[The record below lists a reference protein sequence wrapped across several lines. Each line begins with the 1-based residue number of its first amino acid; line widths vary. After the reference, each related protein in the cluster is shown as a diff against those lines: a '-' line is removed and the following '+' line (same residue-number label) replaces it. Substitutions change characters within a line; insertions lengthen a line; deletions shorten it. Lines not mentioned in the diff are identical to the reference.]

1 MILHREGDRFVL
13 ECTYGDRSTPKEARF
28 HWDPKA
34 KQWWTNQPERAAC
47 LIDYADEAC
56 QAVLVEAR
64 QQHEEALKA
73 SRATDAL
80 LEVPVPVGLE
90 FMPFQLAGIAFAQ
103 GKAGVLL
110 ADEMG
115 LGKTIQALGMVNAD
129 PKIERVLVV
138 CPASLRLNWQR
149 EAEKWLVRPFAVTI
163 AQGSDFPEAPSPWMQ
178 VINYDIL
185 KRHHDR
191 LRADEWD
198 MLILD
203 ECHYLKNS
211 RAQRTQEVLGKRNK
225 SGWRLSPIP
234 ARRKVFLT
242 GTPIVNRPVELWP
255 IVNGLDPERWP
266 SFWNYAQRYCGAKYN
281 GYGWDFRGASNLPEL
296 QDILRST
303 VMVRR
308 LKAEVLSDLPAKR
321 RQVLELP
328 ANGNQS
334 LVQEEREAFELH
346 QSRAA
351 ELTALVEIS
360 QASENPADYQ
370 EAVETLRAEVGVAFS
385 EISQLRHNTAVAKI
399 PAVLEHVIQAVG
411 GSGQV
416 VVFAHHQDVVDG
428 LRSGL
433 EEAGIASVSFAGRD
447 TIKARDE
454 AVRSFQESSVAV
466 FIGSI
471 QAAGVGLTLTAASHV
486 VFAEL
491 DWVPGNMTQAE
502 DRCHRIGQ
510 ADSVLVQHVVL
521 AGSLDAQMAHTLIAK
536 QAVIDQALDT
546 GQACERM
553 EEAS

>member
-149 EAEKWLVRPFAVTI
+149 EAEKWLVRPFSVTI

-399 PAVLEHVIQAVG
+399 PAVLEHVIQAVE
-411 GSGQV
+411 GSGKV
-416 VVFAHHQDVVDG
+416 VVFAHHHDVVDG

-433 EEAGIASVSFAGRD
+433 EDAGIASVSLTGRD